1 MQSHPTK
8 NTNCTAVVNCCI
20 NIQKGLDSST
30 TSSIWQTSHITRGCW
45 GSGRWREGSCHP
57 SPLPEQDRSN
67 GDDVITKLALR
78 WGIMKGPPWRQDIA
92 LEQRSIGSVGSHHGK
107 QGGRP
112 QRWLMYSSSTGRAQ
126 SHPTSAPTSIS
137 EHRLL
142 DSGMSAHLIPMETLQ
157 NLPTT

>member
-30 TSSIWQTSHITRGCW
+30 TSSIWQTSRITRGCRS
-45 GSGRWREGSCHP
+45 SGGWRAGSCHP
-57 SPLPEQDRSN
+57 SPLPEWDRSN
-67 GDDVITKLALR
+67 GDDVITKLAVR
-78 WGIMKGPPWRQDIA
+78 WCILTGPPRRQDIT
-92 LEQRSIGSVGSHHGK
+92 LEQRSIGSVSSHHGK

-112 QRWLMYSSSTGRAQ
+112 QQWLMCSSSTGNAQ
-126 SHPTSAPTSIS
+126 SHPTSASTSIT

-142 DSGMSAHLIPMETLQ
+142 DGGMSARLTPMETLQ